1 MADTSFPARL
11 TARRE
16 LDTTGVPILTAT
28 VELADEIADLE
39 LPAGPAGEQ
48 GRRGRPRT
56 TFKKIGEIPNAAAR
70 PTGLGAEDRGS
81 WWHRLDDDGMDVWT
95 GTAWQ
100 HSPAAVGPR
109 GPIATPNSFTV
120 APAVHKDNLTEPAV
134 DLDGSGAAQTVKVT
148 VPAGLRGPK
157 GPAGASGRIT
167 DSPDYEVTRGP
178 SHGGV
183 FSYDRA
189 NRKFRSAPAPLGTG
203 PWSWFQEDFNGEQV
217 VAASRLE
224 GGTFTIPAQPFAWR
238 PLVYGHFYAYS
249 EVSGQQ
255 AAEVT
260 VRLTNSQGAI
270 VATTAASAGAW
281 LYMPLLPCYRD
292 GASTRALSPSSDFA
306 VVPAGQT
313 ANLVVGV
320 ERTNG
325 GGAKIG
331 LHNSG
336 ASLVVFAEP
345 VE

>member
-16 LDTTGVPILTAT
+16 HDTAGVPILTAT
-28 VELADEIADLE
+28 VEISDETADLE

-56 TFKKIGEIPNAAAR
+56 TFRKIGEIPNVAAR

-81 WWHRLDDDGMDVWT
+81 WWHRLDNDGMDVWT

-100 HSPAAVGPR
+100 HSPAAVGPL
-109 GPIATPNSFTV
+109 GPPATPNTLTV
-120 APAVHKDNLTEPAV
+120 DATVHQEHLTEPAV
-134 DLDGSGAAQTVKVT
+134 EIDGTGAVQAVKVT

-157 GPAGASGRIT
+157 GPAGASGRII
-167 DSPDYEVTRGP
+167 DAPDYEVSRGP
-178 SHGGV
+178 SHGGL
-183 FSYDRA
+183 FSYDRS

-217 VAASRLE
+217 AAAARLE
-224 GGTFTIPAQPFAWR
+224 GGIFTIPAQPFAWR
-238 PLVYGHFYAYS
+238 PLVYGHFFGFS

-255 AAEVT
+255 AVEVT
-260 VRLTNSQGAI
+260 VRLTNSQGVI
-270 VATTAASAGAW
+270 VAATAASSGVW
-281 LYMPLLPCYRD
+281 LYSPLVPCYRD
-292 GASTRALSPSSDFA
+292 GASTRALSPTSDFA

-313 ANLVVGV
+313 ANLVVGA

-331 LHNSG
+331 FHNSG

-345 VE
+345 IE